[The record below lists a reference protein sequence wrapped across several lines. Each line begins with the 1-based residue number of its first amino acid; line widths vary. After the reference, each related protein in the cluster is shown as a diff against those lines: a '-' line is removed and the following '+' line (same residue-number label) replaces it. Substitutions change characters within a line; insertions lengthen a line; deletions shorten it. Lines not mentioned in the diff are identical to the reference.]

1 MRFRFTPALE
11 QLGDRVNPST
21 LATAPFDVWDYT
33 PTMTRQITIV
43 EDLSEDGEHRT
54 TLEGQEC
61 LVFFLGGI
69 PSAEPVDVPK
79 YWVFGTEVP
88 GGSSGTT
95 VPRRNLVTLHSADL
109 NNDGLITF
117 RDQVVSL
124 AGGADQV
131 QQGLFIAKQ
140 LSLRDRAPYGI
151 RLVFDESERAGP
163 FFNFTSSR
171 LRHDSGN
178 NPADYGGTH
187 ILYQDVVIPQ
197 ADPYVFALDARAS
210 GM

>member
-21 LATAPFDVWDYT
+21 LATAPLDAWDYT

-43 EDLSEDGEHRT
+43 QDLCEDGARRT

-69 PSAEPVDVPK
+69 PSAQPADMPQ
-79 YWVFGTEVP
+79 
-88 GGSSGTT
+88 
-95 VPRRNLVTLHSADL
+95 RRNLVTLHSADY
-109 NNDGLITF
+109 
-117 RDQVVSL
+117 S
-124 AGGADQV
+124 
-131 QQGLFIAKQ
+131 
-140 LSLRDRAPYGI
+140 
-151 RLVFDESERAGP
+151 
-163 FFNFTSSR
+163 
-171 LRHDSGN
+171 
-178 NPADYGGTH
+178 GTH